1 MVSRPKLWE
10 HALASQL
17 LALKEDVC
25 MQRLK
30 WVTTGCKEGDWLACE
45 LLLHPAVQGRYVTVL
60 RIDGKLYCI
69 DSICFHAGGPL
80 GIGDIEDVNGHKC
93 LVCPWHFYKID
104 VQTGDKYYQGVEF
117 KDGKMLG
124 GEWKSNGVRQR
135 VHPVIEQGGKIYV
148 TLSTQPDAEA
158 AAVAAGLLGCGGP
171 SSACSPRSRVDSDT
185 YAFEAPCGDRVLNS
199 PPSANR
205 AKVHSVGAD
214 GRKPAAG
221 QLPPRCPRIRSRLSP
236 GPMFGVL

>member
-1 MVSRPKLWE
+1 MQMIKRFFSHSLSSEAGDQTAQNESPAKPLGTCVGDSKSCPEGGRL
-10 HALASQL
+10 HA
-17 LALKEDVC
+17 KIE
-25 MQRLK
+25 
-30 WVTTGCKEGDWLACE
+30 
-45 LLLHPAVQGRYVTVL
+45 GRYVSVL
-60 RIDGKLYCI
+60 RIDGKLFCI

-104 VQTGDKYYQGVEF
+104 IQTGDKYYQGLEF

-135 VHPVIEQGGKIYV
+135 VHPVVEESGKIYV

-158 AAVAAGLLGCGGP
+158 AATAAGLLGCGGP
-171 SSACSPRSRVDSDT
+171 TAACSPSSRVESDG
-185 YAFEAPCGDRVLNS
+185 YAFDAQCGDRVLNS

-214 GRKPAAG
+214 GRKPSG
-221 QLPPRCPRIRSRLSP
+221 Q
-236 GPMFGVL
+236 VLRGQYKS

>member
-1 MVSRPKLWE
+1 MQIIKRLFSNPPNAEALGNEATRNAVPAKALGTCIGESTSCPEGARM
-10 HALASQL
+10 HA
-17 LALKEDVC
+17 KIE
-25 MQRLK
+25 
-30 WVTTGCKEGDWLACE
+30 
-45 LLLHPAVQGRYVTVL
+45 GRYVTVI
-60 RIDGKLYCI
+60 RMDGKLYCI

-104 VQTGDKYYQGVEF
+104 VETGDKYYQGFEF

-148 TLSTQPDAEA
+148 TLSTQPDAETA
-158 AAVAAGLLGCGGP
+158 ATVAGLPGCGGS
-171 SSACSPRSRVDSDT
+171 SSACSPTSRVDSDT
-185 YAFEAPCGDRVLNS
+185 YAFDAHCGDRVLNS

-205 AKVHSVGAD
+205 AKVHAVGAD
-214 GRKPAAG
+214 GRKPAG
-221 QLPPRCPRIRSRLSP
+221 QVLRGQYRSSVASTVSPPSS
-236 GPMFGVL
+236 

>member
-1 MVSRPKLWE
+1 MQIIKRLLSNPSNTEPQANEAKRNAVPGKALGTCIGESISCPEGARM
-10 HALASQL
+10 HA
-17 LALKEDVC
+17 KIE
-25 MQRLK
+25 
-30 WVTTGCKEGDWLACE
+30 
-45 LLLHPAVQGRYVTVL
+45 GRYVTVI

-104 VQTGDKYYQGVEF
+104 VATGDKYYQGVEF

-148 TLSTQPDAEA
+148 TLSTQPDAQTVA
-158 AAVAAGLLGCGGP
+158 TAVGLPGCPGQ
-171 SSACSPRSRVDSDT
+171 SSACNPSSRVDSDT
-185 YAFEAPCGDRVLNS
+185 YAFDAHCGDRVLNS

-205 AKVHSVGAD
+205 AKVHTVGAD
-214 GRKPAAG
+214 GRKPAG
-221 QLPPRCPRIRSRLSP
+221 QVLRGQYRSTVPPPSS
-236 GPMFGVL
+236 